1 MRRDGLRL
9 RLWALLTVFALVGG
23 ACSSSSATAVPPPA
37 PTAAPTPGSSAV
49 ASTNA
54 PSVAPPSAA
63 PSAAGP
69 TQEVVFWQFSDRQV
83 EIDAYNALIA
93 KFEASHP
100 NIKVRMEIVPWTN
113 ATDKLTTAL
122 ASGGLPDVSMMG
134 NDVVAQYQHIGALAP
149 LDQYVAAESA
159 RVGSDI
165 TADFWPGDKLYY
177 YLDNHWWGMPV
188 AEDTLAIFYR
198 KDLLGA
204 AGIQPPK
211 TWDEFKTAAQALTKN
226 GVYGAGWLQSID
238 YVTLQAFMSVYLSY
252 GARYLNADGKC
263 GFDTPEF
270 KQALDYY
277 TSIFKSG
284 WTPPDSATYAF
295 PDMEAQWKAGKL
307 AMFID
312 SAYLWADTQAAN
324 PDVAKNMAVAPVPS
338 GPKGQ
343 FAFLGGWPLVLWNT
357 SKVKDAA
364 AAWIMFAT
372 SAENVVELD
381 RAAGE
386 LPGRRSNAQL
396 DPWNKDPYTV
406 FLGQM
411 PNAYP
416 YQYPDPE
423 IPQMGGLETAAVQTA
438 VQAVALGQSSLDDA
452 TAKLC
457 STINDALSK

>member
-1 MRRDGLRL
+1 MRRNHRWLRL
-9 RLWALLTVFALVGG
+9 PAWLTVMAVVVT
-23 ACSSSSATAVPPPA
+23 ACSSSAV
-37 PTAAPTPGSSAV
+37 TAAPSMAVTPA
-49 ASTNA
+49 AT
-54 PSVAPPSAA
+54 SAA
-63 PSAAGP
+63 TSTAAPGV

-83 EIDAYNALIA
+83 EIDAYQALIT
-93 KFEASHP
+93 KFEAAHP
-100 NIKVRMEIVPWTN
+100 NIKINMQIVPW
-113 ATDKLTTAL
+113 ADQAQKLTTAL
-122 ASGGLPDVSMMG
+122 TSGGLPDVSMLG
-134 NDVVAQYQHIGALAP
+134 NNVVAQFQHIGALAP
-149 LDQYVAAESA
+149 LDDYVTAEST
-159 RVGSDI
+159 RVGKDI

-188 AEDTLAIFYR
+188 AEDTLGLFYR
-198 KDLLGA
+198 KDLFAA
-204 AGIQPPK
+204 AGLQPPK
-211 TWDEFKTAAQALTKN
+211 TWDEFKTDAQLLTKN

-252 GARYLNADGKC
+252 GARFLNDQGKC

-307 AMFID
+307 AMFLD
-312 SAYLWADTQAAN
+312 SAYLWADTQTAN

-343 FAFLGGWPLVLWNT
+343 FAFLGGWPLVLWNA

-364 AAWIMFAT
+364 AQWIMFAT
-372 SAENVVELD
+372 NAENVLQLD
-381 RAAGE
+381 RAAGQ
-386 LPGRRSNAQL
+386 LPGRVSNAQM

-411 PNAYP
+411 PRAFP
-416 YQYPDPE
+416 YQYPDAE
-423 IPQMGGLETAAVQTA
+423 IPQMGGLEPAAVQTA
-438 VQAVALGQSSLDDA
+438 VQAVALGQASLDSA
-452 TAKLC
+452 TATLC
-457 STINDALSK
+457 KTINDALSK

>member
-1 MRRDGLRL
+1 MSRTDRL
-9 RLWALLTVFALVGG
+9 SPRLAALLTVIALAGT
-23 ACSSSSATAVPPPA
+23 ACSSSAATS
-37 PTAAPTPGSSAV
+37 SSA
-49 ASTNA
+49 ASE
-54 PSVAPPSAA
+54 AA
-63 PSAAGP
+63 PSTEASAPSASETSSGAV
-69 TQEVVFWQFSDRQV
+69 QEVTFWQFSDRQV

-93 KFEASHP
+93 KFEAAQP
-100 NIKVRMEIVPWTN
+100 NIKVKMEIVPW
-113 ATDKLTTAL
+113 ADQQEKLTTAL
-122 ASGGLPDVSMMG
+122 ASGGLPDVSMLG
-134 NDVVAQYQHIGALAP
+134 NDVVAQYQHTGALAP
-149 LDQYVAAESA
+149 LDDYVAAEST
-159 RVGSDI
+159 RLGTDI
-165 TADFWPGDKLYY
+165 TKDFWPGDKLYY

-188 AEDTLAIFYR
+188 AEDTLAMFYR
-198 KDLLGA
+198 KDLLDA
-204 AGIQPPK
+204 AGLQPPK
-211 TWDEFKTAAQALTKN
+211 TWDEYKAAAQKLTTG
-226 GVYGAGWLQSID
+226 GVYGAGLLQSVD
-238 YVTLQAFMSVYLSY
+238 YVTLQTFMSVYLSY
-252 GARYLNADGKC
+252 GARYLNDQGQC

-312 SAYLWADTQAAN
+312 SAYLWADTQSSA

-372 SAENVVELD
+372 SPENVVELD

-386 LPGRRSNAQL
+386 LPGRVSNAHL
-396 DPWNKDPYTV
+396 DPWSSDPYTV

-416 YQYPDPE
+416 YQYPDAE
-423 IPQMGGLETAAVQTA
+423 IPQMGGLEVAAVQTA
-438 VQAVALGQSSLDDA
+438 VQAVALGQASLDDA
-452 TAKLC
+452 TKTLC
-457 STINDALSK
+457 STINQALSQ